1 MGDRRA
7 VTPDAREV
15 PTGRY
20 QPADGSGDA
29 IELVAGRKGVL
40 LRTAAGD
47 IALDEWDDGLY
58 AVADPA
64 WDRFPLE
71 IDGTVTAPEL
81 WHGDRRYVP
90 PDTGHPAGV
99 SPPPALR
106 AIAGHYRAHN
116 PWAPHFQVVLR
127 GARPW
132 LLFPAPSDGFD
143 ASQPL
148 TATND
153 GEFRCGED
161 PANPERLSFDTVVD
175 GHALRAWLSGWPY
188 YRAA

>member
-1 MGDRRA
+1 M
-7 VTPDAREV
+7 
-15 PTGRY
+15 
-20 QPADGSGDA
+20 
-29 IELVAGRKGVL
+29 
-40 LRTAAGD
+40 
-47 IALDEWDDGLY
+47 
-58 AVADPA
+58 
-64 WDRFPLE
+64 
-71 IDGTVTAPEL
+71 
-81 WHGDRRYVP
+81 
-90 PDTGHPAGV
+90 

-116 PWAPHFQVVLR
+116 PWAPHFRVVLR